1 MPIIYGERFRYN
13 REGVLMNKLPDSSTI
28 IGVGGGFAVLIF
40 GFILEGGTPVALLS
54 LSSLIII
61 LGGTSGAVVAS
72 FNVQSLMGIPKSV
85 AGTLKTAS
93 GPSQELIIEIISFAE
108 KARREGLLV
117 LEDEVE
123 KLDDPFEQKG
133 IKMMVD
139 GVDPEIIRHTLEK
152 DIEIFEERRKHEAA
166 VFEAAGG
173 YSPTMGIIGTVMGL
187 VLVLGNL
194 GGSASELGHSIAAA
208 FIATLYGI
216 CFANVFWLPIGVK
229 IKNNT
234 KSEILRLEMI
244 MVGVLSIQSGDNP
257 SLLKER
263 LSAYL
268 EPEDLKELKNSEAN
282 NG

>member
-1 MPIIYGERFRYN
+1 
-13 REGVLMNKLPDSSTI
+13 MNKMPDSSTI
-28 IGVGGGFAVLIF
+28 IGVAGGFAVLIL
-40 GFILEGGTPVALLS
+40 GFILEGGNPAHLIS
-54 LSSLIII
+54 ISSLVIII
-61 LGGTSGAVVAS
+61 GGTSGALIAS
-72 FNVQSLMGIPKSV
+72 FNI
-85 AGTLKTAS
+85 KTVMSIGKYLADS
-93 GPSQELIIEIISFAE
+93 MKAANGPSQELIIEIISFAE

-152 DIEIFEERRKHEAA
+152 DIEIFEERKKYEHS

-173 YSPTMGIIGTVMGL
+173 FSPTMGIIGTVMGL

-216 CFANVFWLPIGVK
+216 AFANVFWLPVGLKLKMKAKEEV
-229 IKNNT
+229 
-234 KSEILRLEMI
+234 LRLEMI

-263 LSAYL
+263 LVAYL
-268 EPEDLKELKNSEAN
+268 EPEDLKELKNSEVKN
-282 NG
+282 E

>member
-1 MPIIYGERFRYN
+1 
-13 REGVLMNKLPDSSTI
+13 MNKLPDSSTI
-28 IGVGGGFAVLIF
+28 IGVGGGFAVLIV
-40 GFILEGGTPVALLS
+40 GFMLEGGSPASLLS

-61 LGGTSGAVVAS
+61 IGGTSGALITS
-72 FNVQSLMGIPKSV
+72 FNVQSLLSVPGIV
-85 AGTLKTAS
+85 ASTLKSAS

-152 DIEIFEERRKHEAA
+152 DIEIFEERKKHEAA

-173 YSPTMGIIGTVMGL
+173 FSPTMGIIGTVMGL

-216 CFANVFWLPIGVK
+216 AFANVFWLPIGVK

-268 EPEDLKELKNSEAN
+268 EPDDLKELKNSEVN

>member
-1 MPIIYGERFRYN
+1 
-13 REGVLMNKLPDSSTI
+13 MNKLPDSSTI

-40 GFILEGGTPVALLS
+40 GFILEGGSVPALFS
-54 LSSLIII
+54 VSSLVIII
-61 LGGTSGAVVAS
+61 GGTAAACITS
-72 FNVQSLMGIPKSV
+72 FDLKTVMTIPKYLGESMKQ
-85 AGTLKTAS
+85 AN
-93 GPSQELIIEIISFAE
+93 GPSQEIIIEIISFAE

-123 KLDDPFEQKG
+123 KLEDPFEQKG

-139 GVDPEIIRHTLEK
+139 GVDPEIVRHTLEK
-152 DIEIFEERRKHEAA
+152 DIEIFEERKKREAE
-166 VFEAAGG
+166 VFMAAGG

-194 GGSASELGHSIAAA
+194 GGNAAELGHSIAAA

-216 CFANVFWLPIGVK
+216 CFANVFWMPVGMKLKGK
-229 IKNNT
+229 LKA
-234 KSEILRLEMI
+234 EIQRLEMI
-244 MVGVLSIQSGDNP
+244 MVGILSIQAGDNP

-263 LSAYL
+263 LAAYL
-268 EPEDLKELKNSEAN
+268 EPDDLKELQKSEVN